1 MRKHNIHFDSGK
13 LALLLILLIIGVV
26 TSCDNKAIFEENVAI
41 EKGTWNVNHK
51 VTFEVSVTDIVP
63 LYNVYLNLRNSTDYP
78 YCNLYLFLNTGFP
91 DGKIAR
97 DTLELTLADYDGR
110 WLGSGMGS
118 VKFSRFL
125 FQKGVRF
132 TQKGTYRF
140 EMEQAMR
147 VNELKGISDIGLR
160 IEKE

>member
-1 MRKHNIHFDSGK
+1 MQLNLEKK
-13 LALLLILLIIGVV
+13 ALLLILLIVGVI
-26 TSCDNKAIFEENVAI
+26 TSCDTKRIFEENSAI

-51 VTFEVSVTDIVP
+51 VNFEVSVTDIVP
-63 LYNVYLNLRNSTDYP
+63 RYNVYLNVRNSTEYP

-110 WLGSGMGS
+110 WFGSGMGS

-132 TQKGTYRF
+132 KQKGTYRF
-140 EMEQAMR
+140 VLEQAMR

>member
-1 MRKHNIHFDSGK
+1 MHMIPAKKTI
-13 LALLLILLIIGVV
+13 LLLLLFMGMMI
-26 TSCDNKAIFEENVAI
+26 SCDKKRVFEENWVVENGA
-41 EKGTWNVNHK
+41 WNVKHK
-51 VTFEVSVTDIVP
+51 MTFTVVISDIVP
-63 LYNVYLNLRNSTDYP
+63 RYNVYLNVRNSPEYP
-78 YCNLYLFLNTGFP
+78 YSNLYLFLETGFP

-110 WLGSGMGS
+110 WLGSGIGS

-125 FQKGVRF
+125 LQKGVRF
-132 TQKGTYRF
+132 KQKGTYRF

-147 VNELKGISDIGLR
+147 VNELKGIRDIGLR